1 MNNNLFEYY
10 RDEFEGILTQTIL
23 ISQMSNGI
31 SYTDVEKMD
40 EYERVFILK
49 KLLKMKKDELEAKK
63 RAIEEA
69 KKK

>member
-10 RDEFEGILTQTIL
+10 KDEFEGILTQTIL